1 MNDFSKYKS
10 GDSIKLQVRVSIEEE
25 NNKHCSCCSPDYET
39 KEIIEEFKI
48 LHIIKRD
55 NDFILIFER
64 SDVFEKY
71 IFSSEQYAAV
81 LIDSFLLDTR
91 ELEEFNYIKV
101 FDQDAEDKQ
110 KLENINKLKQVIADK
125 LKSIELYKAEYLD
138 LNKQIDALNEFPN
151 SPAFKFILNK
161 MNEINLSINKNKEL
175 INKSNKELEKYLN

>member
-10 GDSIKLQVRVSIEEE
+10 GDNIILQVKIIIEE
-25 NNKHCSCCSPDYET
+25 NNNKLNFLSSSDFE
-39 KEIIEEFKI
+39 KEVIEKFKI
-48 LHIIKRD
+48 LQVVNRD

-64 SDVFEKY
+64 SDVFKKHLL
-71 IFSSEQYAAV
+71 SSAQYAAV
-81 LIDSFLLDTR
+81 LIDSFILDTR
-91 ELEEFNYIKV
+91 ELDEFNYIKV
-101 FDQDAEDKQ
+101 LDQDAEDKQ
-110 KLENINKLKQVIADK
+110 KLDKINKLKQVIAEK
-125 LKSIELYKAEYLD
+125 LKNIYLYQTEYLD